1 MNIATKL
8 WILTILV
15 SCSLQFC
22 STNAEKQDEQFPI
35 VKTKLGEIKGRSM
48 TSRLGQ
54 SFLAF
59 RGIRYA
65 EAPVKELRFQVFR
78 CIYKYNFNHN
88 N

>member
-1 MNIATKL
+1 MNIAVKL
-8 WILTILV
+8 WFLTILV
-15 SCSLQFC
+15 SCSLGFC
-22 STNAEKQDEQFPI
+22 STNAVMQDEQITI

-54 SFLAF
+54 SFLGF

-65 EAPVKELRFQVFR
+65 EAPVNELRFQVFR
-78 CIYKYNFNHN
+78 CANNFNQN

>member
-1 MNIATKL
+1 MNFAVKL

-15 SCSLQFC
+15 SCSLGFC
-22 STNAEKQDEQFPI
+22 STNAETQDEQIPI
-35 VKTKLGEIKGRSM
+35 VKTKLGVIKGRSM

-54 SFLAF
+54 SFLGF

-65 EAPVKELRFQVFR
+65 EAPVNELRFQVFR
-78 CIYKYNFNHN
+78 CANNFNQN